1 MNKFLFMVK
10 RDFKLFVYDILT
22 CIDSIE
28 EYLNKV
34 SKRELFGNQLLQDAV
49 VRRLEII
56 GEAAKNIPL
65 RIKNQ
70 NKQIPWKKIIGLRN
84 IITHE
89 YFGVNLERVWNIT
102 KDDLPELKKQIKK
115 IFDDLNGQEKLVK

>member
-34 SKRELFGNQLLQDAV
+34 NKRELFGNQLLQDAV